1 MLNSYFSQINSYQ
14 ATRTPVPGV
23 ILLVESEPAPREYR
37 AHLLSTFN
45 IPVQKS
51 AGYSDVCGLS
61 GSTSFS
67 LVAISL
73 TPSQDEAAKIA
84 AYVRRQWS
92 SAKILLLG
100 RLQAD
105 FDDPLYDDIVDP
117 SFNPWAFLDTSKR
130 LLLALGANLSSQRES
145 Y

>member
-1 MLNSYFSQINSYQ
+1 MLSSYFSQLNSYQ
-14 ATRTPVPGV
+14 ATGTPVLGS
-23 ILLVESEPAPREYR
+23 ILLVESQPAPRESL
-37 AHLLSTFN
+37 AHLLATLN
-45 IPVQKS
+45 VPIQK
-51 AGYSDVCGLS
+51 AVGYSDVCSLS

-67 LVAISL
+67 LVAVSL
-73 TPSQDEAAKIA
+73 VPSQDEAAKIA

-100 RLQAD
+100 RLQGD

-130 LLLALGANLSSQRES
+130 LLLAFRANPSSQRTS

>member
-1 MLNSYFSQINSYQ
+1 MLNSYSSQINSYQ
-14 ATRTPVPGV
+14 AIRTPVLGA
-23 ILLVESEPAPREYR
+23 ILLVEADPAPREYR

-45 IPVQKS
+45 IPVQTA
-51 AGYSDVCGLS
+51 AGYCDVCGLS
-61 GSTSFS
+61 VSTLFS

-73 TPSQDEAAKIA
+73 TPSQNEAAKIA

-100 RLQAD
+100 RLQAE

-117 SFNPWAFLDTSKR
+117 WFNSSAFLDASKR
-130 LLLALGANLSSQRES
+130 LLLAIGANLSSQRES

>member
-1 MLNSYFSQINSYQ
+1 MLNSYSSQINSYQ
-14 ATRTPVPGV
+14 AIRTPVLGA

-73 TPSQDEAAKIA
+73 APSQNEAAEIA
-84 AYVRRQWS
+84 AYVRQQWP

-100 RLQAD
+100 RLQAE

-117 SFNPWAFLDTSKR
+117 SFNPWAFLDASKR
-130 LLLALGANLSSQRES
+130 LLLVIGANLSSQRES

>member
-1 MLNSYFSQINSYQ
+1 MLNSYSSQINSYQ
-14 ATRTPVPGV
+14 VTRTPVLGA

-73 TPSQDEAAKIA
+73 APSQNEAAEIA
-84 AYVRRQWS
+84 AYVRQQWP

-100 RLQAD
+100 RLQAE

-117 SFNPWAFLDTSKR
+117 SFNPWAFLDASKR
-130 LLLALGANLSSQRES
+130 LLLVIGANLSSQRES